1 MFYHAVVIMDLHLS
15 GSLIPRIWLL
25 TDLEKK
31 GKNITKVGVLD
42 DPYNFGSILEAS
54 YCSC

>member
-1 MFYHAVVIMDLHLS
+1 MDLHLS

-31 GKNITKVGVLD
+31 EKNITKVGVLD
-42 DPYNFGSILEAS
+42 DPSNFGSTLFVLKYLVTYRRNA
-54 YCSC
+54 